1 MKPRLEN
8 VAVPFNTQRMLLQQ
22 RHASRSLLSKNPG
35 SFLNTHESII
45 IRVRRLV
52 NKGYRNNVERYKARK
67 VCSMRFGLGGRLA
80 RVTSQTQVDLLLEL
94 LRSEAVVSAIDGDV
108 NIEGVWLGFV
118 THELQWKGKTLL
130 IRLLKITNMIQ

>member
-1 MKPRLEN
+1 
-8 VAVPFNTQRMLLQQ
+8 
-22 RHASRSLLSKNPG
+22 
-35 SFLNTHESII
+35 
-45 IRVRRLV
+45 
-52 NKGYRNNVERYKARK
+52 
-67 VCSMRFGLGGRLA
+67 MRFGLGGRLA

-130 IRLLKITNMIQ
+130 IRLLKITNMIQYVHLI